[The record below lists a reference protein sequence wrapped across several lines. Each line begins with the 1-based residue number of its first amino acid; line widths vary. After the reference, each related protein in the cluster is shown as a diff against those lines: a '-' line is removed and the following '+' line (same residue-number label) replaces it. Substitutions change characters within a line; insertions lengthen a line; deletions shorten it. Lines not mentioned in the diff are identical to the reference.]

1 MCYSSRGYPF
11 WAQKKLCKHHQI
23 LKVEGT
29 VEGRIKNQLDKLGK
43 MVMRSFML
51 LTEALSGILQ
61 GLVLELGHG
70 CQNKKS
76 SI

>member
-11 WAQKKLCKHHQI
+11 WAQKKLCKHRQI

-43 MVMRSFML
+43 MVMRSLCF
-51 LTEALSGILQ
+51 
-61 GLVLELGHG
+61 
-70 CQNKKS
+70 
-76 SI
+76 